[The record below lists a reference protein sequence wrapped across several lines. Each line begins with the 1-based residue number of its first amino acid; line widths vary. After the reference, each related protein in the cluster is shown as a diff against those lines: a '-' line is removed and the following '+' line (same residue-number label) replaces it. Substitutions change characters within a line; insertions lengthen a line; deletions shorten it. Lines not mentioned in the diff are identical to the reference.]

1 MKSQEEIDREWAE
14 LETESE
20 EAKNESEGFDFAEN
34 MLVMIC
40 AGIGFIVGVFI
51 GAFVLKESSYA
62 MWIGA
67 ILGGG
72 IGKLIQKMKN
82 KKK

>member
-34 MLVMIC
+34 KLIMIF
-40 AGIGFIVGVFI
+40 AGIGFIIGVVI
-51 GAFVLKESSYA
+51 GAFVLKESPYA

-67 ILGGG
+67 ILGGVV
-72 IGKLIQKMKN
+72 GKLVQKAKD
-82 KKK
+82 KRK

>member
-20 EAKNESEGFDFAEN
+20 QQKAEAEGFDFDEN
-34 MLVMIC
+34 KLVLIC
-40 AGIGFIVGVFI
+40 ACIGFVIGVAV
-51 GAFVLKESSYA
+51 GAFILENSNYA
-62 MWIGA
+62 MWVGA
-67 ILGGG
+67 IAGGG
-72 IGKLIQKMKN
+72 IGKLIQKLKD